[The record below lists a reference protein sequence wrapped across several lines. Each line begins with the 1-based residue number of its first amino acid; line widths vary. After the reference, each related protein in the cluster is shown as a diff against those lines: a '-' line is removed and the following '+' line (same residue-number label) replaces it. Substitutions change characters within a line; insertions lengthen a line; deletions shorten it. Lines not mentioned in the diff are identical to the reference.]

1 MDTTS
6 IIIIAA
12 SYFLGSIPVGL
23 VVAKLAGGADPRTGG
38 SGNIGATNVSRT
50 LGKGAGI
57 ATLIG
62 DALKGALPV
71 YVALY
76 IIDPASPLTVGL
88 TAFAAFIGHL
98 FPVFLAFRGGKGV
111 ATALGVMVVISP
123 LSTLICALIFVVV
136 AYVSKYVSLGSMY
149 AAVSMPL
156 FLGLLTHT
164 IEYVVLALAIAAFI
178 VFKHRAN
185 IKRIKAG
192 TENTIR

>member
-1 MDTTS
+1 MDKTS

-12 SYFLGSIPVGL
+12 AYILGSVPVGV
-23 VVAKLAGGADPRTGG
+23 VVARLCGGVDPRTGG

-50 LGKGAGI
+50 LGKGAGV

-76 IIDPASPLTVGL
+76 IIDPASPLTVSL
-88 TAFAAFIGHL
+88 AAFAAFLGHL
-98 FPVFLAFRGGKGV
+98 FPVFLAFKGGKGV

-164 IEYVVLALAIAAFI
+164 IEYVVLALAVAALI

-185 IKRIKAG
+185 IKRIKTG

>member
-1 MDTTS
+1 MDKIS
-6 IIIIAA
+6 IIIIVVA
-12 SYFLGSIPVGL
+12 YLLGSVPVGI
-23 VVAKLAGGADPRTGG
+23 VVAKLCGGVDPRKGG
-38 SGNIGATNVSRT
+38 SGNIGATNVGRT
-50 LGKGAGI
+50 LGKGAGV

-62 DALKGALPV
+62 DVLKGALPV

-76 IIDPASPLTVGL
+76 IIDPASPLTVSL
-88 TAFAAFIGHL
+88 TAFAAFSGHL

-123 LSTLICALIFVVV
+123 LATLICIVIFVVV
-136 AYVSKYVSLGSMY
+136 AYISKYVSLGSMY

-156 FLGLLTHT
+156 FIGLFTHA
-164 IEYVVLALAIAAFI
+164 IEYVVLALAVAALI

-185 IKRIKAG
+185 IKRIRTG